1 MDEMKQGRSQ
11 TSFHVGQEVYL
22 LLCPPFFNIYSKT
35 LVYMA
40 KHLLLGETNSLLIK
54 SDIHKGWGEKY
65 DV

>member
-35 LVYMA
+35 LVYIWQNICFWV
-40 KHLLLGETNSLLIK
+40 KLIP
-54 SDIHKGWGEKY
+54 Y
-65 DV
+65 